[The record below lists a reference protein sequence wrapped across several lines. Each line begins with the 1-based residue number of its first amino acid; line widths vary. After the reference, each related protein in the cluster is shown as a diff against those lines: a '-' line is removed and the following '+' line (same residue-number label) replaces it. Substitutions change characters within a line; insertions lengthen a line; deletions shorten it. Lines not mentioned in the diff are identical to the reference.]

1 MIVEFLL
8 FCPFIIRAQT
18 GTESKGMISTLE
30 EENLTISL
38 GLTHNKVD
46 SHMVVNERILGNLR
60 QPYIKTSFTLSGDGN
75 HFAYICGSEGQQ
87 QMIADNIAGEKV
99 VFCSAPQFSPTSNQ
113 LHYVSIE
120 NGGYSTYKVNLV
132 VGDKKVPADFIP
144 GSGSI
149 LFSNDGGHYS
159 AIGNKG
165 GDGNNKMVP
174 SGMIVIIDDKV
185 IGTYKDATQPIF
197 TSDGKKNAF
206 FTLNTDETMSLIV
219 NSTVQQT
226 FKKPTSPCSFIYG
239 WMDSMVKLLFI
250 SDNQLSYFVRDDQGW
265 SIYKDEQ
272 RIASYGTVIWGGF
285 GGNVMYLSYDGHEK
299 DSAIMETSLVTDKNG
314 TVIAWWSRGNKSL
327 NEWRILVNGVPIDD
341 HVWISDDQ
349 RLPPK
354 LSSDGSEIAYV
365 ATSKTISGSKECYVI
380 HGNKK
385 YGPYNRVWAL
395 EISDDGKSVAY
406 SAKPT
411 EDSEFWNCYV
421 NGSKFG
427 EDFKSLYNTI
437 FFSNNNKVAW
447 AAAREGKAFAVIDGI
462 PCSIADAV
470 LYGPTLGVSSMPTW
484 ILRRG
489 NDIIEVKGV
498 QP

>member
-1 MIVEFLL
+1 MIAELL
-8 FCPFIIRAQT
+8 LLCPCIIQAQT
-18 GTESKGMISTLE
+18 ETESKGMISTFE

-38 GLTHNKVD
+38 GKIQNKVD
-46 SHMVVNERILGNLR
+46 SHMVVTERILGNLR
-60 QPYIKTSFTLSGDGN
+60 QPYVETSFTLSGDGN
-75 HFAYICGSEGQQ
+75 HFAYTCGSEGQQ
-87 QMIADNIAGEKV
+87 RIIADNIPGEEV
-99 VFCSAPQFSPTSNQ
+99 VFCSAPQFSPISNQ

-120 NGGYSTYKVNLV
+120 KGGYSTYKVNLV
-132 VGDKKVPADFIP
+132 VGDKKVPVDFIP

-149 LFSNDGGHYS
+149 LFSNDGAHYS
-159 AIGNKG
+159 SIGNKG
-165 GDGNNKMVP
+165 GEGNNKMVP

-272 RIASYGTVIWGGF
+272 RIASYGTVILAF
-285 GGNVMYLSYDGHEK
+285 KGNVMYLIYNGHEK
-299 DSAIMETSLVTDKNG
+299 DAAIMENSLVTDKNG
-314 TVIAWWSRGNKSL
+314 KVVAWWSRGNKSL
-327 NEWRILVNGVPIDD
+327 NEWRILVNGVPKDD

-365 ATSKTISGSKECYVI
+365 ATHKTNSDSEVCYVI
-380 HGNKK
+380 HGDKK

-406 SAKPT
+406 AAKSIVDPKI
-411 EDSEFWNCYV
+411 WNGYV
-421 NGSKFG
+421 NGTKVG
-427 EDFKSLYNTI
+427 EDFESLYNTI

-447 AAAREGKAFAVIDGI
+447 AAAREGKEFAVIDGI
-462 PCSIADAV
+462 PCSFADAV

>member
-1 MIVEFLL
+1 
-8 FCPFIIRAQT
+8 
-18 GTESKGMISTLE
+18 MISPIE
-30 EENLTISL
+30 EENLSSSFRKL
-38 GLTHNKVD
+38 QNKVD
-46 SHMVVNERILGNLR
+46 SPMVVNERILGNLR
-60 QPYIKTSFTLSGDGN
+60 QPYVETSFTLSEDGN
-75 HFAYICGSEGQQ
+75 HFAYICGSQGQQ

-99 VFCSAPQFSPTSNQ
+99 VFCSTPQFSPKSNQ

-120 NGGYSTYKVNLV
+120 QGGYSTYKVNLV
-132 VGDKKVPADFIP
+132 IGDKKVPADFIP

-149 LFSNDGGHYS
+149 LFSNDGLHYS
-159 AIGNKG
+159 AIGAKG
-165 GDGNNKMVP
+165 GEGNNKMVP

-219 NSTVQQT
+219 NSIVQQT

-285 GGNVMYLSYDGHEK
+285 GGNVMYLIYEGHEK
-299 DSAIMETSLVTDKNG
+299 DAAIMENSLVIDKNG
-314 TVIAWWSRGNKSL
+314 EVVAWWSRGNKSL
-327 NEWRILVNGVPIDD
+327 NEWRVFVNGVPIDD

-349 RLPPK
+349 GLPPK
-354 LSSDGSEIAYV
+354 LSADGREIAYV
-365 ATSKTISGSKECYVI
+365 ATHKINSDSEECYVI
-380 HGNKK
+380 HGDKK

-406 SAKPT
+406 TAKSKGDPKI
-411 EDSEFWNCYV
+411 WNGYV
-421 NGSKFG
+421 NGTKLG
-427 EDFKSLYNTI
+427 EDFESLYNTL

-447 AAAREGKAFAVIDGI
+447 TAAGEGKAFAVIDGV

-470 LYGPTLGVSSMPTW
+470 LYGPTLGISSMPSW